1 MYTLDKG
8 KKIIHRTALLQ
19 PACAAIP
26 EGNRVEVAGVNQ
38 KAIDEKG
45 WRYCSHCKPKKRRSN
60 RRKKKAS

>member
-1 MYTLDKG
+1 MFTLDKG

-19 PACAAIP
+19 PACGDIP
-26 EGNRVEVAGVNQ
+26 AWFRVEVPGVNQ

-45 WRYCSHCKPKKRRSN
+45 WRYCSHCKPKKKQSS